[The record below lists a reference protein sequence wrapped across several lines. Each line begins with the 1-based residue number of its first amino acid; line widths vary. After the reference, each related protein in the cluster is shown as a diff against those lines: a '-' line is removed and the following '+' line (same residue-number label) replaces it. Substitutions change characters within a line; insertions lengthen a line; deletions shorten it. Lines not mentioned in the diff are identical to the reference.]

1 MIKEILRQNNDMQS
15 SININFDYKDK
26 SKIDSYIVTSKSV
39 EIINEVI
46 STVNNENNHFAKLLT
61 GPYGKGKS
69 HLALY
74 IIYLLSNSS
83 RNRKEYLNLLKKS
96 KELGEDVYK
105 QIEEFISSDRKYLPV
120 ILNSTPY
127 NKNFSDILVYSLRN
141 ALEINNINDIKLD
154 FYFEKAIEKIE
165 SWEINYNNTFKLF
178 EQELDEDIQKFKVK
192 LSEYNEQAYKKFK
205 QIYTNITAGENF
217 NPYLDINPIK
227 IYEETSDKLKEKGYE
242 GIFVLYDEFSK
253 YIEYIIA
260 ENSALDIK
268 LLQDFAE
275 FCTRSKEQQ
284 VHMLLISHKSIG
296 QYTENVSKN
305 NIDNWKAI
313 EGRFYEIQ
321 YNDFSNQQ
329 YEIISSAIKKNED
342 KWNEFKLE
350 NKKRFDLLE
359 NDNTIKSLYKN
370 MNEED
375 FREWIVYGAYPL
387 HPVTTYCLPRIS
399 EKVAQNER
407 TLFGFLCKDEK
418 DTLIDYVRTNSKEV
432 TLDALYNYFEDNIES
447 LGYTDEAT
455 KILNKANRVIELLD
469 NDIDK
474 VIIKSLAVLHIVNN
488 FTILKPDLKIINLI
502 YGEEGEKSLLNLIKE
517 NHVVQRKV
525 NGILDIATQ
534 KDIEIL
540 SDIKNIKENNR
551 NLDINHFLNET
562 FSKIFIESR
571 RHNDKNN
578 IIRYFKVKFEAE
590 NMDDKYIEQDLKN
603 ELSDGIVYIGNK
615 DIEVDNLKNVIFI
628 KNNLDKDIEEL
639 IRDLHAIKKLKL
651 SPSLDKS
658 IKSEVETLEAKY
670 ETKIRHYIDEILNL
684 EHQNIV
690 IHNNEELNEVK
701 DKVELSRY
709 ISYIMDE
716 IYYKTP
722 IINNEMINKNE
733 PSTVVKSSRKKII
746 DQILNNKTLVF
757 RKGSLESTILRS
769 TLLLNRVI
777 KSLEVDGEYEFNY
790 SILADNSEN
799 NLVKLIKDV
808 NTLIIKSSKEEVNI
822 FDIYQLMTNKEF
834 GYGLKKGPIPIILAT
849 IFRKHKKYLSI
860 LEDGQAL
867 ALNMETIE
875 KIDLDPSKFTI
886 KLEEA
891 TNEKDKYIERLEE
904 IFKDYIDISSK
915 NEDDLTYLVLGIK
928 KWFLY
933 LSKYAKVSKKK
944 YLGNKEYE
952 KLDKTIVKLKNK
964 IRILNENSIEFL
976 FKEIP
981 AILDANNNYEL
992 AIDKLLN
999 IKEEIDKLTDNL
1011 YINITQDIR
1020 NIFGLHEEAS
1030 LYNGLSEWVDKF
1042 NKNKV
1047 YNNGFNRGFV
1057 SFIEDNKNLNDENL
1071 YLNKLSSYLIGL
1083 YLSDWNDETPC
1094 LFLDKIATVKQEI
1107 ENESLNSDEYDDNTG
1122 KLEIAL
1128 TVDIELSNRAEM
1140 MKNDLNEMFE
1150 DYGNSVT
1157 LDEKKQILLEILRDL
1172 K

>member
-15 SININFDYKDK
+15 SININLDYNDK
-26 SKIDSYIVTSKSV
+26 SKIDSYIVTSKSI
-39 EIINEVI
+39 EIISEVI
-46 STVNNENNHFAKLLT
+46 STVNNENNHFAKLLI

-74 IIYLLSNSS
+74 IMNLLSHS
-83 RNRKEYLNLLKKS
+83 NRTSKEYLNLLRKS
-96 KELGEDVYK
+96 KELGEDVFK
-105 QIEEFISSDRKYLPV
+105 QIEEFINSDKKYLPV
-120 ILNSTPY
+120 ILNSTSY
-127 NKNFSDILVYSLRN
+127 NKKFSDILVYSLRN

-178 EQELDEDIQKFKVK
+178 EKALDEDVQKFKVK

-205 QIYTNITAGENF
+205 EIYTNITAGENF
-217 NPYLDINPIK
+217 NPYLEINPIK
-227 IYEETSDKLKEKGYE
+227 IYEETSKKLKEKGYN

-260 ENSALDIK
+260 ENSSLDIK
-268 LLQDFAE
+268 DLQDFAE

-296 QYTENVSKN
+296 QYKENVSKS

-313 EGRFYEIQ
+313 EGRFYEMQ

-342 KWNEFKLE
+342 KWNEFKII
-350 NKKRFDLLE
+350 NKKRFDSLE

-370 MNEED
+370 INEED
-375 FREWIVYGAYPL
+375 FREWIIYGAYPL

-407 TLFGFLCKDEK
+407 TLFSFLCKDEK
-418 DTLIDYVRTNSKEV
+418 DTLIDYVRKNAKEV
-432 TLDALYNYFEDNIES
+432 TLDAVYNYFEDNIES

-455 KILNKANRVIELLD
+455 KILNKANRVIESLD
-469 NDIDK
+469 KDIDK
-474 VIIKSLAVLHIVNN
+474 VIIKSLAVLHMVNN
-488 FTILKPDLKIINLI
+488 FTLLKPDLKIIKLI

-517 NHVVQRKV
+517 NHVIQRKV

-534 KDIEIL
+534 KDIEIF

-562 FSKIFIESR
+562 FSHIFIESR

-578 IIRYFKVKFEAE
+578 IIRYFRVKFETE
-590 NMDDKYIEQDLKN
+590 NMDKKYIEQDLKN
-603 ELSDGIVYIGNK
+603 EVSDGIVYIGNK
-615 DIEVDNLKNVIFI
+615 DIEVDDLKNVIFI
-628 KNNLDKDIEEL
+628 KNNLNRDTEEL

-658 IKSEVETLEAKY
+658 IKAEVETLEVKY
-670 ETKIRHYIDEILNL
+670 ETKIRHYIDDILNL
-684 EHQNIV
+684 NYQNIV
-690 IHNNEELNEVK
+690 IHNNKQLNEVK

-709 ISYIMDE
+709 ISSIMDE
-716 IYYKTP
+716 IYYRTP

-746 DQILNNKTLVF
+746 EQILNNKILAF

-769 TLLLNRVI
+769 TLLLNGVI

-790 SILADNSEN
+790 SILEDNSEN

-808 NTLIIKSSKEEVNI
+808 NELIIRSSKEEVNI
-822 FDIYQLMTNKEF
+822 IEIYQLMTNKDF
-834 GYGLKKGPIPIILAT
+834 GYGLKKGPLPIILAT

-860 LEDGQAL
+860 LEEGQAL
-867 ALNMETIE
+867 ALNVETIE
-875 KIDLDPSKFTI
+875 KIDLNPSKFTI

-891 TNEKDKYIERLEE
+891 TNEKDIYIKKLEE
-904 IFKDYIDISSK
+904 IFKDYIDTSSK
-915 NEDDLTYLVLGIK
+915 NEEDLTYLVLGIK

-933 LSKYAKVSKKK
+933 LSKYAKISKKK
-944 YLGNKEYE
+944 YLGNKQGE
-952 KLDKTIVKLKNK
+952 KLEKSIVKLKNR
-964 IRILNENSIEFL
+964 IRTLNENSIEFL

-981 AILDANNNYEL
+981 AILEIKDNYESV
-992 AIDKLLN
+992 IEKLLN
-999 IKEEIDKLTDNL
+999 IKEEIEKLTDNL

-1020 NIFGLHEEAS
+1020 NIFELHDEAS
-1030 LYNGLSEWVDKF
+1030 LYNGLSQWVDKF

-1047 YNNGFNRGFV
+1047 YNNGFNRGFI
-1057 SFIEDNKNLNDENL
+1057 SFIENNKNLNDENL

-1083 YLSDWNDETPC
+1083 YASDWNDETPS

-1107 ENESLNSDEYDDNTG
+1107 ENESLNNDEYDDNTG

-1157 LDEKKQILLEILRDL
+1157 LDEKKHILLEILRNL